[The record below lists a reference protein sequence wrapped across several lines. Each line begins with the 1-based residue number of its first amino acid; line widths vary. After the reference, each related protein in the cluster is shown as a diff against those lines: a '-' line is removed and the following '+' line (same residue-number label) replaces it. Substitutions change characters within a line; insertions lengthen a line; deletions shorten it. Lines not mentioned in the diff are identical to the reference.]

1 MAQTEEQKAALS
13 RQRGEAAAHISDSAK
28 RQQYISEQGDLEAKG
43 GGSASASDYARM
55 SRNAQDTIATQGQ
68 NKDVGAKSPSYKHG
82 TDYVPKTGP
91 AILHK
96 GEAVLNKHEAEQHR
110 IYGHTAEALGGEQEK
125 AKKVIK
131 EIRTRRGHKGG
142 YIHEHH
148 HTVPEQHPMEE
159 HVSPDQDAMVSHMM
173 EHMGQP
179 NPGEAEADAGQGG
192 MPDAGAGGGAQPQAA
207 AA

>member
-1 MAQTEEQKAALS
+1 MASGTWTEDQKARLS
-13 RQRGEAAAHISDSAK
+13 KSRGEAAGTIQDSDQ
-28 RQQYISEQGDLEAKG
+28 RQKFIAEQGKVEDAHR
-43 GGSASASDYARM
+43 GSGVPDAEYERLQTDANNTLAR
-55 SRNAQDTIATQGQ
+55 R
-68 NKDVGAKSPSYKHG
+68 SYKHG

-110 IYGHTAEALGGEQEK
+110 IYKSTAEALGGGQEK
-125 AKKVIK
+125 AKKEIK
-131 EIRTRRGHKGG
+131 EIRTRKGHKSG

-148 HTVPEQHPMEE
+148 HTAPEQHPMEE

-192 MPDAGAGGGAQPQAA
+192 MPGAEGAGAAGAPPAA
-207 AA
+207 ATA